1 MEITSRGDLTT
12 GQTPPAARA
21 AKHPDRIDAT
31 PVPLVASA
39 SSGGG
44 RTRISGAGQGAG
56 FARAVACGGTFR
68 PS

>member
-1 MEITSRGDLTT
+1 MCVDRGGGKTVDEADMGITSRGDLTT

-39 SSGGG
+39 SAGGEM
-44 RTRISGAGQGAG
+44 TH
-56 FARAVACGGTFR
+56 
-68 PS
+68 